1 MKKNK
6 IIYWAATGIIS
17 FVMVFSIYKM
27 FTPEYNRFNLP
38 DYFRIELTV
47 FKIVGLIV
55 LLIPQFPVKMK
66 EWAYAG
72 FGITLISACIAHYN
86 TGESLLRSLDPIIFL

>member
-1 MKKNK
+1 
-6 IIYWAATGIIS
+6 
-17 FVMVFSIYKM
+17 M
-27 FTPEYNRFNLP
+27 FTPEYNRFDLP

-55 LLIPQFPVKMK
+55 LLVPQFPIKMK

-86 TGESLLRSLDPIIFL
+86 TGESLLRSLDPIIFLIILTVSNIYLYKIGNVNTNERTTLH